1 MRGTRCLPRRR
12 TQQPAS
18 NFYLWHANAIV
29 QLVVSR
35 TLQFL
40 CTTVHSHGHRRAGP
54 DATFMK
60 PATLDSPSPVKMRF
74 GGLRIVAIRGSTS
87 EYVDSPFKTIDRTD
101 DQTKVLEATQHAAA
115 YTPPARRGWG

>member
-1 MRGTRCLPRRR
+1 
-12 TQQPAS
+12 
-18 NFYLWHANAIV
+18 
-29 QLVVSR
+29 
-35 TLQFL
+35 
-40 CTTVHSHGHRRAGP
+40 
-54 DATFMK
+54 MK

-87 EYVDSPFKTIDRTD
+87 EYLASPVSNSKRSTGQMI